1 MSSEKEEK
9 KVRDVMSSPVVSVLP
24 TDSVFEAASKMMSHG
39 VGAVV
44 IESGG
49 RPEGIVTE
57 RDLIRRVLM
66 EGKDPKK
73 VACREI
79 MSKPLVTI
87 DPEASILKAIT
98 LMKEKEIRRIVVV
111 KGGRTVGIVTEKELI
126 RNLL

>member
-24 TDSVFEAASKMMSHG
+24 TDSVFEAASRMMSHG

-44 IESGG
+44 VESGG
-49 RPEGIVTE
+49 KPEGIVTE
-57 RDLIRRVLM
+57 RDLIKRVLM
-66 EGKDPKK
+66 EGKDPKR

-79 MSKPLVTI
+79 MSRPLVTI
-87 DPEASILKAIT
+87 DPEASILKAVT

-111 KGGRTVGIVTEKELI
+111 KGGRMVGIVTEKELI
-126 RNLL
+126 KNLL

>member
-1 MSSEKEEK
+1 SSEKEEK

-39 VGAVV
+39 IGAVV

-49 RPEGIVTE
+49 KPEGIVTE

-73 VACREI
+73 IACREI
-79 MSKPLVTI
+79 MSKPLITI

>member
-24 TDSVFEAASKMMSHG
+24 TDSVFEAASRMMSHG

-44 IESGG
+44 VESGG

-57 RDLIRRVLM
+57 RDLIKRVLI
-66 EGKDPKK
+66 EGKDPKR

-79 MSKPLVTI
+79 MSRPLVTI
-87 DPEASILKAIT
+87 DPDASILKAVT

-111 KGGRTVGIVTEKELI
+111 KGGRMVGIVTEKELI
-126 RNLL
+126 KNLL

>member
-24 TDSVFEAASKMMSHG
+24 TDSVFEAASRMMSHG

-44 IESGG
+44 VESGG

-57 RDLIRRVLM
+57 RDLIKRVLI
-66 EGKDPKK
+66 EGKDPKR

-79 MSKPLVTI
+79 MSRPLVTI
-87 DPEASILKAIT
+87 DPEASILKAVT

-111 KGGRTVGIVTEKELI
+111 KGGRMVGIVTEKELI
-126 RNLL
+126 KNLL